1 MTWAPQLHDYFI
13 LLLVRL
19 FTTFRLATFFLQGLW
34 HAKKRTKKPLIKH
47 PPPTRKLPEKVS
59 PHKRTRHFLCQCWTP
74 SPDEKTK
81 NFFVLT
87 YHYRGRWLVFA
98 QLWFYVHESLSS
110 KIFTRSSSVLNYN
123 SRKFLLSYQT
133 FLSRMFTRPEKSF
146 QRKSR
151 ENFIR
156 LQIDVITKKMKTSFS

>member
-1 MTWAPQLHDYFI
+1 MTCAQQLHDQFI

-19 FTTFRLATFFLQGLW
+19 FTTSLLLSSYRGCDKL
-34 HAKKRTKKPLIKH
+34 KKRTKKPLIKH
-47 PPPTRKLPEKVS
+47 PPLTRKLPEKVS
-59 PHKRTRHFLCQCWTP
+59 PHKRTRYFLCQCWTP
-74 SPDEKTK
+74 SPDERTK
-81 NFFVLT
+81 NYFVLT
-87 YHYRGRWLVFA
+87 YHYRGRWLVFV
-98 QLWFYVHESLSS
+98 QLWFYMHESLSS

-151 ENFIR
+151 EKLIR
-156 LQIDVITKKMKTSFS
+156 LQIDVITKKLKTCFS

>member
-1 MTWAPQLHDYFI
+1 MKHRYDMSTTASRSTTSFCCWYGSSLLSG
-13 LLLVRL
+13 LLLSSYRGCDTL
-19 FTTFRLATFFLQGLW
+19 
-34 HAKKRTKKPLIKH
+34 KKRTKKPLIKH
-47 PPPTRKLPEKVS
+47 PPPTRELPEKVS

-81 NFFVLT
+81 NYFVLT
-87 YHYRGRWLVFA
+87 YHYRGRCLVFA
-98 QLWFYVHESLSS
+98 QVWFYMHESLSS
-110 KIFTRSSSVLNYN
+110 KIFTRS

-151 ENFIR
+151 ENFIK
-156 LQIDVITKKMKTSFS
+156 LHIDVITKKMKTSFS